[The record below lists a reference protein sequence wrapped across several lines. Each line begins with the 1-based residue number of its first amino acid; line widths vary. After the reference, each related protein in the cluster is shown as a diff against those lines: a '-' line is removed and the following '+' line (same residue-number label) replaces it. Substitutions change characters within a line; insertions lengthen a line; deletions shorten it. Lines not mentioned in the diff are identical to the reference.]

1 MQILAT
7 PHVVKSNY
15 LIEASY
21 KLTLTEQR
29 LILYA
34 VSHARELQLGLSPD
48 KPLRIEARAFAERF
62 PDMDV
67 QSVYRE
73 LANAVDRLFD
83 REVQFRH
90 TDDVTGLPAFT
101 RARWI
106 SIASYIDGAGSVS
119 LIFSPAVIPYL
130 VRLEKRFTTYK
141 LEEISR
147 MTSMHAIRLY
157 ELLVQFKATGW
168 REFTVDEFREVMG
181 IERHEYR
188 LTNNLRVR
196 VLEVAINQINELTDY
211 EVKVEDLRKG
221 RKVTGFRFFFGQK
234 SQQELPL

>member
-1 MQILAT
+1 MQTLAT
-7 PHVVKSNY
+7 PHVVKSNH

-21 KLTLTEQR
+21 KLTLIEQR

-48 KPLRIEARAFAERF
+48 KPLRIEARSFAERF

-73 LANAVDRLFD
+73 LSSAVDRLFD

-90 TDDVTGLPAFT
+90 IDDVTGLPAFT

-106 SIASYIDGAGSVS
+106 SIASYIDGAGTVS

-130 VRLEKRFTTYK
+130 IRLEKRFTTYK

-147 MTSMHAIRLY
+147 MTSTHAIRLY
-157 ELLVQFKATGW
+157 ELLVQFKSTGW
-168 REFTVDEFREVMG
+168 REFTVDEFRELMG
-181 IERHEYR
+181 IERHEYK
-188 LTNNLRVR
+188 LMQNFKTR
-196 VLEVAINQINELTDY
+196 VLKLAVTQINELTDY
-211 EVKVEDLRKG
+211 EVKVVDLRHG
-221 RKVTGFRFFFGQK
+221 RKVTGFRFFFGERQ
-234 SQQELPL
+234 QQELPL